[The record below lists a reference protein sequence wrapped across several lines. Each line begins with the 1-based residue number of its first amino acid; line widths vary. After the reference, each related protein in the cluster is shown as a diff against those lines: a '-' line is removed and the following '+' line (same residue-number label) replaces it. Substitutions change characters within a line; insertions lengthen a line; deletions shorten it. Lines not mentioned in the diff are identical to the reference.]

1 MISKLY
7 PMRMTHIMYIIQPLS
22 RSELTK
28 PLPPLPLV
36 SYCTTHCT
44 VYLRWFLMGVTYM
57 QLLFS
62 AHETSQDRILATPL
76 SPTPP
81 PSPSIPHRTAM
92 FARLEVTDE
101 WRRPLVSFDSFLDIC
116 IFRKSLILGAC
127 AVTPGWL
134 ISAWLVW
141 IFVWVRWGLR
151 QKNGDNV
158 IHLTDT
164 GCFF

>member
-1 MISKLY
+1 
-7 PMRMTHIMYIIQPLS
+7 
-22 RSELTK
+22 
-28 PLPPLPLV
+28 
-36 SYCTTHCT
+36 
-44 VYLRWFLMGVTYM
+44 MGVTYM

-141 IFVWVRWGLR
+141 IFVRVRWGLAWGRRMVTSLIWLIIVYLSTLAWWCQYLCTFNR
-151 QKNGDNV
+151 QLILSAVENTLAWCLLSSDS
-158 IHLTDT
+158 TY
-164 GCFF
+164 